1 MLLCGSE
8 STGLETQCSSYSSS
22 VVGLLGTLFQIDAEA
37 LKLPQEDQEK
47 LSENVTPS

>member
-1 MLLCGSE
+1 MMWNWKHKVKKHSTVAIPVLL
-8 STGLETQCSSYSSS
+8 LD
-22 VVGLLGTLFQIDAEA
+22 TLFQIDAEA